1 MQGYPC
7 THLPSERMETHVS
20 TLRKI
25 LQRST
30 GFILLIMGL
39 LVIQVLC
46 DLKVPDYTARIV
58 DIGISRNGIDSNLPQ
73 EIRIA
78 QFEQMLIFVP
88 ETDQDQIRAL
98 YEPSTSPSGEE
109 TLSLK
114 SDADY
119 TPYEDTV
126 GRALMMLALV
136 GDENPPA
143 MFADYLA
150 AFEAQLRQNLPPEMA
165 QIPLMDLFA
174 NLPPEAMAEILT
186 QFDTALAELPD
197 ATIPTVTA
205 QFIAAEYEA
214 IGKDV
219 SAIQTAYIVRTGLM
233 MLGIV
238 LIAGLSMITVVL
250 IASRVSASFCHD
262 TRVALFRR
270 VLLFSSH
277 EMDEL
282 SSASLITRATNDIQ
296 QIQTSMV
303 LLLRMVFYAPLLGI
317 GAFLKV
323 WGQGSAIVT
332 VIGLAVL
339 ILMMVVILLFLFAIP
354 KIKVVQKM
362 IDKVNLVARELLTGM
377 PVIRAFSTQTYEE
390 NRFDTA
396 NKDLTDVNLFV
407 NRLMSVMMPIMMFI
421 LNGTAVVLVWV
432 GAKRVDAGVMQ
443 IGDIMAVI
451 QYSTQ
456 VIMAF
461 LFLCMVSV
469 MLPRSLVAAKRIG
482 EIFDIPLSV
491 VDPAVSKP
499 FEPDKKGVVEFK
511 NVSYRYPSAEEDVLK
526 NISFTAK
533 PGETVAFIGATGSGK
548 STLVNLIPRFFD
560 ATSGEVLVAGRN
572 VKEVSQHDL
581 RECLGYIPQQGVLF
595 RGDISSNIAYGKTDA
610 TQQEIVRAAKISQS
624 EDFILQKTDQYESD
638 IAQGGSNVSGGQ
650 KQRLS
655 IARAVAKDPAIYI
668 FDDSF
673 SALDFKTDYTLR
685 QALKTETAHST
696 ILIVA
701 QRINT
706 IINADC
712 IHVLEDGRIVGSGT
726 HHELLDSCEVYQQI
740 ASSQLSKEEL
750 AHE

>member
-1 MQGYPC
+1 M
-7 THLPSERMETHVS
+7 V
-20 TLRKI
+20 
-25 LQRST
+25 
-30 GFILLIMGL
+30 LLI
-39 LVIQVLC
+39 VQVLC

-58 DIGISRNGIDSNLPQ
+58 DIGISRNGIDSNLPS
-73 EIRIA
+73 EIRET
-78 QFEQMLIFVP
+78 QFEQMLLFVP
-88 ETDQDQIRAL
+88 EADREGIRSL
-98 YEPSTSPSGEE
+98 YEPGTSSSGEK
-109 TLSLK
+109 TLTLK
-114 SDADY
+114 GDAKNNSYID
-119 TPYEDTV
+119 TYEKLA
-126 GRALMMLALV
+126 GRALMLLSLV
-136 GDENPPA
+136 SSENPPS
-143 MFADYLA
+143 MFADYRTQ
-150 AFEAQLRQNLPPEMA
+150 FDEQLRKNLPPEMA
-165 QIPLMDLFA
+165 SVPLMDLIA
-174 NLPPEAMAEILT
+174 QLPSDAMDQIFT
-186 QFDTALAELPD
+186 QFDQALADLPES
-197 ATIPTVTA
+197 TIPTVA
-205 QFIAAEYEA
+205 SKWIAAEYEA
-214 IGKDV
+214 LGKDI
-219 SAIQTAYIVRTGLM
+219 SAMQTAYIVQTGLM
-233 MLGIV
+233 MLLIV

-250 IASRVSASFCHD
+250 LASRVSASFCRD
-262 TRVALFRR
+262 TRVALFGR
-270 VLLFSSH
+270 VLQFSSR

-282 SSASLITRATNDIQ
+282 SSASLITRTTNDVQ

-303 LLLRMVFYAPLLGI
+303 MLLRMVFYAPLLGI

-323 WGQGSAIVT
+323 WDQGTAIVV

-339 ILMMVVILLFLFAIP
+339 LLMIVVLLLFLFAIP
-354 KIKVVQKM
+354 KIKTLQKL

-377 PVIRAFSTQTYEE
+377 PVIRAFSTQKYEE
-390 NRFDTA
+390 NRFDGA
-396 NKDLTDVNLFV
+396 NRDLTGVNLYV
-407 NRLMSVMMPIMMFI
+407 NRLMSLMMPIMMFI

-482 EIFDIPLSV
+482 EILDIPITV
-491 VDPAVSKP
+491 VDPAISQSFDP
-499 FEPDKKGVVEFK
+499 ALNGVVEFN
-511 NVSYRYPSAEEDVLK
+511 NVSYRYPNAEEDVLQ
-526 NISFTAK
+526 NITFTAK
-533 PGETVAFIGATGSGK
+533 PGQTIAFIGATGSGK
-548 STLVNLIPRFFD
+548 STLINLIPRFFD
-560 ATSGEVLVAGRN
+560 ATAGEVLVGGRN
-572 VKEVSQHDL
+572 VKDVLQHDL
-581 RECLGYIPQQGVLF
+581 RDCLGYIPQQGLLF
-595 RGDISSNIAYGKTDA
+595 RGSIASNIAYGNPDA
-610 TQQEIVRAAKISQS
+610 SEQQIVRAAKISQS
-624 EDFILQKTDQYESD
+624 EDFILEKEDQYESD

-685 QALKTETAHST
+685 QALKTETANST

-750 AHE
+750 ADE